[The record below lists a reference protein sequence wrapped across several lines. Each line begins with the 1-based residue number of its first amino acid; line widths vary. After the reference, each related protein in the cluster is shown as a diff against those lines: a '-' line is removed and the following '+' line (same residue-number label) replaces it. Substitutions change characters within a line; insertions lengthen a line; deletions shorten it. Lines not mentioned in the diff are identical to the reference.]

1 MANTYTKIYL
11 HVIFSVHGRQNLI
24 EKKWMDSL
32 HKFICGIVNVKEQKV
47 YAIGGMPDHIHILLS
62 MKPGMAISGLVRDI
76 KSNSSRWVNDKKL
89 IRGKFQWQEGF
100 AAFSYGQ
107 SQVDNVIAYIN
118 NQEEHHRVKTF
129 KDEYIELLEKFQ
141 VEYEAKYVF

>member
-32 HKFICGIVNVKEQKV
+32 HKFICSIVNVKEQKV

-129 KDEYIELLEKFQ
+129 KEEYIELLKKFQ